1 MDDVLAKIL
10 EKLDRLDEKV
20 DTIGSEVKEIR
31 KEKQAHRMEIDD
43 NFTKLY
49 KLVEDKD
56 VEIDVLN
63 KRLFKNET
71 TIERLKRQKH

>member
-1 MDDVLAKIL
+1 MIS
-10 EKLDRLDEKV
+10 
-20 DTIGSEVKEIR
+20 SEVKEIR
-31 KEKQAHRMEIDD
+31 KEMKAHLMEIDD

-56 VEIDVLN
+56 VAIDVLN

-71 TIERLKRQKH
+71 TIERLKRQKCCFFRFCILGVSFAIKIKV

>member
-1 MDDVLAKIL
+1 MDDVLMKIL

-20 DTIGSEVKEIR
+20 DLIGSEVKEIR
-31 KEKQAHRMEIDD
+31 KEMQAHRMEIDD

>member
-1 MDDVLAKIL
+1 MDNVLAKIL

-20 DTIGSEVKEIR
+20 DTIGNEIKEIR
-31 KEKQAHRMEIDD
+31 KEMQAHRMEIDD